1 MNKIE
6 KEREDIKSGDNGTRG
21 SERITREKPDG
32 GAAQSSERAPGGR
45 KAKGIRTD
53 THNRRRGCAARA
65 GNAAPL

>member
-32 GAAQSSERAPGGR
+32 GAAQSSEKAP
-45 KAKGIRTD
+45 
-53 THNRRRGCAARA
+53 A
-65 GNAAPL
+65 GAESKRNPHRYA